1 MQNSHALGFSV
12 LLRCSLL
19 RRAGWPISRRRNG
32 GIRMGKGHVREL
44 PAERM
49 RIDKTQRPWF
59 VASLAILV
67 VATAVYIP
75 YARISPHG
83 PSGASALGLTFGI
96 VGSAFMLFAG
106 LLAAR
111 KKVPV
116 WRVGRAQTWMRGHLW
131 LGLLSLPLILFH
143 GAFRFGGPLT
153 TALMILLIIVVGSG
167 LFGAAL
173 QHYMPTVM
181 TVEVPL
187 ETIFEQID
195 HRRGQLLTEAD
206 DFVEGASTLEG
217 QLASAAA
224 HAAAATEETGVATEV
239 NVTPLR
245 TFYVREMR
253 PFLEKPG
260 VRGHK
265 LSNPAK
271 ARAMF
276 EGLRMLLPV
285 EIHET
290 LQDLAD
296 ICEEERQLSQQLRLH
311 HVLHGWL
318 MLHIPLSLALL
329 LLGAAH
335 AVMALRY

>member
-1 MQNSHALGFSV
+1 V
-12 LLRCSLL
+12 
-19 RRAGWPISRRRNG
+19 
-32 GIRMGKGHVREL
+32 
-44 PAERM
+44 
-49 RIDKTQRPWF
+49 
-59 VASLAILV
+59 SLAIVL

-75 YARISPHG
+75 YARNSPHG

-116 WRVGRAQTWMRGHLW
+116 WRVGSAQTWMRGHLW

-143 GAFRFGGPLT
+143 GGFRFGGPLT

-167 LFGAAL
+167 LFGATL
-173 QHYMPTVM
+173 QHYMPLVM

-195 HRRGQLLTEAD
+195 RRRGQLLAEAD
-206 DFVEGASTLEG
+206 DFVAGALAPEGP
-217 QLASAAA
+217 LASAAA
-224 HAAAATEETGVATEV
+224 RAAVATEETGVATEV
-239 NVTPLR
+239 NVAPLR
-245 TFYVREMR
+245 TFYAREMR
-253 PFLEKPG
+253 PFLEKRG
-260 VRGHK
+260 ARGHK
-265 LSNPAK
+265 LSDPAK

-276 EGLRMLLPV
+276 EGLHTLLPV
-285 EIHET
+285 EIHEI
-290 LQDLAD
+290 LADLAD
-296 ICEEERQLSQQLRLH
+296 ICEEERQLSKQLRFH
-311 HVLHGWL
+311 HVMHGWL

-329 LLGAAH
+329 LLGVAH